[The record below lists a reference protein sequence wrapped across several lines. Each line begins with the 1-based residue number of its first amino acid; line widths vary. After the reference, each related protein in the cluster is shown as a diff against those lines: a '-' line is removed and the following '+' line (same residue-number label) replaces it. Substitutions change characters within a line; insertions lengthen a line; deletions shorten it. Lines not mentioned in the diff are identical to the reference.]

1 MLGKPFYD
9 LDLWPVTLIFKVNPD
24 IIQVDPWPK
33 FGDLRTIGLAP
44 GSLEVKCVGAL
55 KERNKETRG
64 KLKGRALHWPKYR
77 NLSLCINKVLIISTL
92 FFSVL
97 PVVCQGNKKPLFTF
111 VVLEVGRFKVLEL
124 ERIYR
129 IAPAVTDCHCDLPD
143 RWSCGRSWDSR
154 WSSRRCQRSL
164 PSQPM
169 KPTCSGS
176 PCLNKGC
183 RTVNLAILYSP
194 AGWRSSETWNW
205 VPALPVVRDASGGRC
220 TVPVSCNS
228 PRVHFSIEV
237 GNPLLTVYKN
247 GMTGMWVG
255 FEVPVFGWRFGLIW
269 VSRVREKKCIRIPVF
284 LSVKFKVCPAG
295 SPHQWQVDSKW
306 SKMGSLLVHRW

>member
-55 KERNKETRG
+55 KERNKERNKETRG

-129 IAPAVTDCHCDLPD
+129 IAPAVTDCHCETCPPPKQPWKSVVIQQFWTPNSWKLLVLVWPGSFNKGRSHFGIDQRKTRYFSLDLPT
-143 RWSCGRSWDSR
+143 
-154 WSSRRCQRSL
+154 L
-164 PSQPM
+164 V
-169 KPTCSGS
+169 T
-176 PCLNKGC
+176 
-183 RTVNLAILYSP
+183 
-194 AGWRSSETWNW
+194 W
-205 VPALPVVRDASGGRC
+205 VPNLRELTKYIV
-220 TVPVSCNS
+220 
-228 PRVHFSIEV
+228 I
-237 GNPLLTVYKN
+237 PLLYIPHLCDFCMDNVLK
-247 GMTGMWVG
+247 
-255 FEVPVFGWRFGLIW
+255 LSQIC
-269 VSRVREKKCIRIPVF
+269 REAPQLFASCSFF
-284 LSVKFKVCPAG
+284 LFYCF
-295 SPHQWQVDSKW
+295 
-306 SKMGSLLVHRW
+306 